1 MSDEQL
7 DRLVRDADPYRPDL
21 VNRLD
26 GAQQSLLEEI
36 MSAPPVASLPH
47 RPPIRRRLAAAV
59 AAAAVVTGLIGAT
72 VLLRPEPESSPL
84 VLPGI
89 GASAGFGA
97 SPSAGA
103 RTGGEGAGHLL
114 DLKAAESYH
123 RLLVDEPGWK
133 LDVIY
138 GFATAEGTASYSKDG
153 ATFEFNWSAAEF
165 YQGRYEDRLWVD
177 RKPGRTTVAGQ
188 AGHVFHADRWNH
200 EVLLKPKDGS
210 FVAVVGG
217 GMTASRFDQ
226 LLDRVVR
233 VGPEAFLASLPPEV
247 VTPGRARQVAT
258 EILAGVPLPPGFD
271 IDDVE
276 VGGANS
282 PYQFD
287 ARVITKVS
295 CQWLAEW
302 KRADEAGDTAAS
314 ETAAAA
320 LRGATGWKVLKDM
333 EKRGGWSR
341 QLWDIAADAADGR
354 YRTEYENR
362 LSCNR

>member
-7 DRLVRDADPYRPDL
+7 DRLVRDADPYRPHL
-21 VNRLD
+21 VTGLD

-36 MSAPPVASLPH
+36 MSAPPLDSLPH
-47 RPPIRRRLAAAV
+47 RRPLRRRLAVAV

-72 VLLRPEPESSPL
+72 VLLRPEPESPL

-89 GASAGFGA
+89 GASAGMGA
-97 SPSAGA
+97 SPSAGTD
-103 RTGGEGAGHLL
+103 TGGEGAGRRL

-123 RLLVDEPGWK
+123 RLLVEEPGWK
-133 LDVIY
+133 LDTIY

-153 ATFEFNWSAAEF
+153 ATVEFNWSADEF

-177 RKPGRTTVAGQ
+177 FRPGRTTVAGQ
-188 AGHVFHADRWNH
+188 AGHLFHSNRWNH

-210 FVAVVGG
+210 FVAIVGG

-233 VGPEAFLASLPPEV
+233 AGPEAFLASLPPEV
-247 VTPGRARQVAT
+247 VTPGKVREAAT
-258 EILAGVPLPPGFD
+258 AILADVPLPPGFD
-271 IDDVE
+271 VDDVE

-282 PYQFD
+282 PYQFN

-302 KRADEAGDTAAS
+302 ERADRAGDDPAA

-320 LRGATGWKVLKDM
+320 LSGATGWQVLKDM
-333 EKRGGWSR
+333 EDGGGWSR
-341 QLWDIAADAADGR
+341 QLWDLAADAAGGD
-354 YRTEYENR
+354 YPEEYEDR